1 MLSLPSTLTKKEI
14 QLIHTQWPFFN
25 IAYSYVV
32 LNLPYSFPSC
42 NIIKTAVQALYNSMK
57 VGLDANLQQSLAILP
72 PIKTGLCHM
81 IYHHNSH
88 KLMEGLA
95 TVGTTYWS
103 WNFILHVHVQET
115 LGKKLLII
123 ERPTTTWQWQFH
135 WPLLPKCISG
145 TYKLDTTQRK
155 RASDNAYSWCNRHG
169 VKSRHFGGMIT
180 RCIVAM
186 KT

>member
-1 MLSLPSTLTKKEI
+1 MPKWNSFGQHWLTSLTMSYNNFYSSSNIDEVMLSLPSTLTKKEI

-95 TVGTTYWS
+95 TVGTTY
-103 WNFILHVHVQET
+103 
-115 LGKKLLII
+115 
-123 ERPTTTWQWQFH
+123 
-135 WPLLPKCISG
+135 
-145 TYKLDTTQRK
+145 
-155 RASDNAYSWCNRHG
+155 
-169 VKSRHFGGMIT
+169 
-180 RCIVAM
+180 
-186 KT
+186 